1 MPFKSETFRVL
12 IASPSDLADERR
24 AAASV
29 IYEWNALHAASELVV
44 LLPVKWETHAM
55 PEAAVRP
62 QEAINRQLVDQCDLL
77 IGMFWTKIGTNTGV
91 AESGTV
97 EEIDRIVAAHRPAML
112 YFSSRPIDPTKIDLK
127 QQRRLRQFK
136 DTTYATALVG
146 TFDSVDAFHQVLLR
160 DLTRQVR
167 ELRERSAKER
177 TETLDEAFKI
187 TELIRIHRQHDISHD
202 EYRRY
207 RDELLGLRVRS
218 DAGTVDPVKAGEL
231 GPNGHP
237 VGYTEEGDKVEWVPD
252 DETPGNVWPLVLR
265 RNDKVILAAYEELRA
280 KVWWNRHQNWLA
292 RIASGEESL
301 TEEQEPILAKA
312 KQAAKRIEKQFGR
325 KNLGWDDFEWGLL
338 SGRLSAL
345 SWILGSEWE
354 ESLDT

>member
-1 MPFKSETFRVL
+1 MPFKSETYRVL
-12 IASPSDLADERR
+12 IASPSDLSDERK
-24 AAASV
+24 AAADV
-29 IYEWNALHAASELVV
+29 IYEWNALHAVSEAVV

-55 PEAAVRP
+55 PEAAIRP
-62 QEAINRQLVDQCDLL
+62 QQAINRQLVDECDLL

-97 EEIDRIVAAHRPAML
+97 EEIDRIVAAGHPAML
-112 YFSSRPIDPTKIDLK
+112 YFSSRPIDPGKIDLK
-127 QQRRLRQFK
+127 QQRKLRQFK

-146 TFDSVDAFHQVLLR
+146 TFASVEAFHQLLLR

-167 ELRERSAKER
+167 ALKERSASER

-207 RDELLGLRVRS
+207 RDELLGQRVRS
-218 DAGTVDPVKAGEL
+218 DAGTTDPVKAGEL

-237 VGYTEEGDKVEWVPD
+237 VGYTEDGDKVEWVPD
-252 DETPGNVWPLVLR
+252 DEAPGEVWPLVLR
-265 RNDKVILAAYEELRA
+265 RNDKAILAAYEEFWA

-292 RIASGEESL
+292 RIESREEPL
-301 TEEQEPILAKA
+301 TAGQEPILANA
-312 KQAAKRIEKQFGR
+312 KQAAKRIR
-325 KNLGWDDFEWGLL
+325 SVSMRLRHLGVY
-338 SGRLSAL
+338 
-345 SWILGSEWE
+345 IQ
-354 ESLDT
+354 